1 VVHRN
6 DDVLPPELASDIVT
20 ADYLQGDYHRF
31 FYGEIMRVCV
41 ARNIKKYE

>member
-1 VVHRN
+1 MVYRN

-31 FYGEIMRVCV
+31 FYGEIMPGSSIRG
-41 ARNIKKYE
+41 IKQYE